1 MLTGVCAVSSARTNE
16 GWLSEEACR
25 EGMST
30 GSPLALALLNGREK
44 LNAGRG
50 RRVPPIEISE
60 LIDGD
65 LGIQNIG
72 GEIGEV
78 DMPLL
83 LESFRGERTG
93 KPLENPSSELSDIDL
108 GLGVLCAKGDRGG
121 ARARES

>member
-1 MLTGVCAVSSARTNE
+1 MCAVSSARTNE

-25 EGMST
+25 EGISI

-65 LGIQNIG
+65 LGI
-72 GEIGEV
+72 EVDIGEV
-78 DMPLL
+78 DMPLAP
-83 LESFRGERTG
+83 ESFRGGDRMGTPNE
-93 KPLENPSSELSDIDL
+93 EPSSELSDIDL

-121 ARARES
+121 ASARRS